1 MSRNSMRN
9 QNIQNSEYGSDG
21 NGGGGIVDI
30 PGRIMGE
37 GGGINA
43 ILGMNLNHIIPGIST
58 IPPPP
63 FPVLPYSLF

>member
-9 QNIQNSEYGSDG
+9 QNIQNSEYGSNG

-37 GGGINA
+37 GGGIKC
-43 ILGMNLNHIIPGIST
+43 NLRYELEPHT
-58 IPPPP
+58 PPPSP
-63 FPVLPYSLF
+63 ASS